1 LAALDAQLIVVG
13 GGASGLTAA
22 LTAAAI
28 GVDVLIFEKSSRLG
42 GNTQLSSGMLHAGGT
57 RFQKAA
63 GVEDSPE
70 QTAADILAKNRNG
83 SDPAVTL
90 ALCRRPETHGLPA
103 HPRQH
108 LWRSL
113 HPRREGA

>member
-1 LAALDAQLIVVG
+1 LAVLVVCLAAASPPPSAQAANPIV
-13 GGASGLTAA
+13 T
-22 LTAAAI
+22 
-28 GVDVLIFEKSSRLG
+28 E
-42 GNTQLSSGMLHAGGT
+42 NTQPGTSAWELGTEATDAGGT